1 MMTLFEIR
9 NALADGTSIYELP
22 LKVTYYARV
31 STDKY
36 EQLNSLENQV
46 TYYENYIKENCKWTF
61 VEGYIDEGISGTST
75 NKRDSFK
82 RMIRDGKNGKFNLI
96 ITKEIS
102 RFARDT
108 LDSISY
114 TRKLLE
120 YGVGVFFQYDHI
132 NTFNSDSELRLTIMA
147 SIAQEEVRKLSERVK
162 FGFQRSIESGK
173 VLGNDF
179 IWGYKKDK
187 CKLVIV
193 EEEAEIIRKIF
204 DMYVNE
210 HLGMRS
216 IGNKLAGEGI
226 LNKNGKPFQQGTIK
240 YILTNPKYKGYYCGN
255 KTRVIDYHTKQRV
268 NINEEDWKL
277 YEDNINVPPI
287 VSEYIWNKAQEIVKS
302 RSDRFSTH
310 KEVYQNRYP
319 FSGKIFCMNHN
330 ITYRRKKQ
338 ISSGKKKKVVITW
351 RCSHFLKYNTTGCDG
366 PILYDDELKEIVG
379 KSILKYISNVSIVD
393 ELIKEYKTIEDNKDY
408 SKDIEKKKDEIERL
422 ERSKSKILDLIVK
435 ELINEDDFKK
445 QSDEIVSKIHK
456 LENEISELETKSKSI
471 LTNYKYLEEVRKK
484 ALEKLKY
491 ENADIDSLI
500 YEFLEKIEVYKLN
513 DNNYISLRV
522 ILNTGNQY
530 GITFKHGEH
539 PFGTNYTYNA
549 YKKEAYVFNRLC
561 RYKHDSSHEVTY
573 YVDVDICFYNYNE
586 L

>member
-1 MMTLFEIR
+1 MMTLFDIR
-9 NALADGTSIYELP
+9 NALNSGVSIYDLP

-46 TYYENYIKENCKWTF
+46 TYYENYIKENSKWTF

-96 ITKEIS
+96 LTKEIS

-120 YGVGVFFQYDHI
+120 YGVGVFFQNDHI
-132 NTFNSDSELRLTIMA
+132 NTFGSDSELRLTIMA

-173 VLGNDF
+173 VLGNDA
-179 IWGYKKDK
+179 IWGYRKDK

-193 EEEAEIIRKIF
+193 PEEAEIIRKIY

-216 IGNKLAGEGI
+216 IGNKLADEGI
-226 LNKNGKPFQQGTIK
+226 LNKNGRPFQQGTIK

-277 YEDNINVPPI
+277 YEDNENVPPI
-287 VSEYIWNKAQEIVKS
+287 VSEYIWEQAQKIVKS
-302 RSDRFSTH
+302 RSDRFSTN

-319 FSGKIFCMNHN
+319 FSSKIYCMEHN
-330 ITYRRKKQ
+330 TTYRRKKQ
-338 ISSGKKKKVVITW
+338 TSSGKKKKTIITW
-351 RCSHFLKYNTTGCDG
+351 RCSHFLKYNTTGCNG

-393 ELIKEYKTIEDNKDY
+393 DLIKEYKTIEDTKDY
-408 SKDIEKKKDEIERL
+408 SKEIEKKKEEIEKL
-422 ERSKSKILDLIVK
+422 EKSKSKILELIVK
-435 ELINEDDFKK
+435 ELIDENDFKR
-445 QSDEIVSKIHK
+445 QSDEIVSNIKRLNK
-456 LENEISELETKSKSI
+456 EIDDLETKSNSI
-471 LTNYKYLEEVRKK
+471 LSNYKYLEEVRKK

-500 YEFLEKIEVYKLN
+500 YEFLERIEVYKLE
-513 DNNYISLRV
+513 DNNYISLKV
-522 ILNTGNQY
+522 ILNTGKDF

-539 PFGTNYTYNA
+539 PLCTNYTY
-549 YKKEAYVFNRLC
+549 
-561 RYKHDSSHEVTY
+561 D
-573 YVDVDICFYNYNE
+573 
-586 L
+586 